1 MDIFSAGCVIV
12 EILSDGEPL
21 FDLAKLQNYRRDK
34 LDLKEEL
41 MRLIQDNEIVDLV
54 QKMLARD
61 PTQRPTASEC
71 IDEWCDKVFP
81 DSFKNVFFH
90 IGAAFQRTSYLY
102 SDNRI
107 SLIRYQTNAI
117 FERCFNSKN
126 AVVTEEFNE
135 PIEPSLFRLLEDDN
149 TIERHKDLIP

>member
-61 PTQRPTASEC
+61 PAQRPTASEC
-71 IDEWCDKVFP
+71 IDEWCEKVFP

-90 IGAAFQRTSYLY
+90 IGAAF
-102 SDNRI
+102 
-107 SLIRYQTNAI
+107 
-117 FERCFNSKN
+117 
-126 AVVTEEFNE
+126 
-135 PIEPSLFRLLEDDN
+135 
-149 TIERHKDLIP
+149 

>member
-1 MDIFSAGCVIV
+1 MTLQPSMDIFSAGCVIV

-61 PTQRPTASEC
+61 PAQRPTASEC
-71 IDEWCDKVFP
+71 IDEWCEKVFP

-90 IGAAFQRTSYLY
+90 IGAAF
-102 SDNRI
+102 
-107 SLIRYQTNAI
+107 
-117 FERCFNSKN
+117 
-126 AVVTEEFNE
+126 
-135 PIEPSLFRLLEDDN
+135 
-149 TIERHKDLIP
+149 

>member
-90 IGAAFQRTSYLY
+90 IGAAF
-102 SDNRI
+102 
-107 SLIRYQTNAI
+107 
-117 FERCFNSKN
+117 
-126 AVVTEEFNE
+126 
-135 PIEPSLFRLLEDDN
+135 
-149 TIERHKDLIP
+149 

>member
-54 QKMLARD
+54 LKMLARD
-61 PTQRPTASEC
+61 PA
-71 IDEWCDKVFP
+71 
-81 DSFKNVFFH
+81 
-90 IGAAFQRTSYLY
+90 
-102 SDNRI
+102 
-107 SLIRYQTNAI
+107 
-117 FERCFNSKN
+117 
-126 AVVTEEFNE
+126 
-135 PIEPSLFRLLEDDN
+135 
-149 TIERHKDLIP
+149 